1 MKPRTVRRFVLVVLL
16 SGCGSLTETAEPS
29 TDGGATMG
37 LFCAAD
43 DPCTCTPCTATSQ
56 CASGLSCLPGRR
68 KSENCADGRLVC
80 TGP

>member
-1 MKPRTVRRFVLVVLL
+1 MRRFALVVLL

-29 TDGGATMG
+29 TDGGGATTG

-68 KSENCADGRLVC
+68 KSENCADGRSVC
-80 TGP
+80 TTGP